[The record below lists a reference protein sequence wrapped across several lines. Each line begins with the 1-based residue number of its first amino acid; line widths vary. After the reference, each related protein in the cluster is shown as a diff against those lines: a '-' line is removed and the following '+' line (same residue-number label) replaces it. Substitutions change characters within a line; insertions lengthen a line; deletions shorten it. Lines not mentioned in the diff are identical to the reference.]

1 MVKSEGEEKGKGRLV
16 ILSLCEIGLR
26 FAPKI
31 WLADK
36 DKVAH
41 AACQVCPAVCAILL
55 VLP

>member
-41 AACQVCPAVCAILL
+41 AACQVCPAVCAVLL